1 VFEEMLYI
9 DALRGEDATG
19 VACVNI
25 NHGAKV
31 FKEASHSAWFVY
43 NKEYDDARNS
53 FLSKGKALLGHNRKA
68 TIGGKK
74 DENAHPFVFDDRY
87 VFFHNGTLNNHR
99 KLANTEVDSEA
110 LGLHLTKCEGDVDK
124 ISDLLEQVS
133 GAYACVWYDA
143 DKHTVYLMRNHE
155 RPLSV
160 ITFENG
166 SMAYAS
172 EPWMAAGAGSRG
184 YLKVKDVV
192 HLLPGNLYSV
202 NLKDMV
208 PVLTT
213 EVIPKKATPSVTHT
227 STVIGGITKHI
238 VGIGKRQVKGVL
250 NSVRNGY
257 IGFFVDDLQCTSF
270 DPVPTEV
277 YDYVFTGTHDEYPGT
292 VFKFHSKDL
301 FPYEADDMLGKYI
314 SAMYQEHSFQKGNI
328 LEVWVTKP
336 SWKPSKPTQPT
347 PQVCH

>member
-110 LGLHLTKCEGDVDK
+110 L
-124 ISDLLEQVS
+124 
-133 GAYACVWYDA
+133 
-143 DKHTVYLMRNHE
+143 
-155 RPLSV
+155 
-160 ITFENG
+160 
-166 SMAYAS
+166 
-172 EPWMAAGAGSRG
+172 
-184 YLKVKDVV
+184 
-192 HLLPGNLYSV
+192 
-202 NLKDMV
+202 
-208 PVLTT
+208 
-213 EVIPKKATPSVTHT
+213 
-227 STVIGGITKHI
+227 
-238 VGIGKRQVKGVL
+238 
-250 NSVRNGY
+250 
-257 IGFFVDDLQCTSF
+257 
-270 DPVPTEV
+270 
-277 YDYVFTGTHDEYPGT
+277 
-292 VFKFHSKDL
+292 
-301 FPYEADDMLGKYI
+301 
-314 SAMYQEHSFQKGNI
+314 
-328 LEVWVTKP
+328 
-336 SWKPSKPTQPT
+336 
-347 PQVCH
+347 